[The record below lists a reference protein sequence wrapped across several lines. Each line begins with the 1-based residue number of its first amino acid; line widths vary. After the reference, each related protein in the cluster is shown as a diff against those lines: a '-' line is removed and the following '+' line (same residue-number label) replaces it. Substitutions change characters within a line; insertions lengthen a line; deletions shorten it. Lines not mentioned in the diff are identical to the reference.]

1 MWGCCSQV
9 EQILGAHVTGGC
21 IFICQEIGLASSPV
35 IVVRAVQWLVCLT
48 MLAPML
54 AK

>member
-9 EQILGAHVTGGC
+9 EQILGAGVTGGC
-21 IFICQEIGLASSPV
+21 IFICQEIGSPV